1 MPQPSAKPR
10 MPASATPDKKP
21 VVQNKPQPTPQ
32 PQQPPQGTPQQ
43 FAHPLMWPHNPNMG
57 HPRLPWPHNINDPNF
72 QHLIRASLQMG
83 QQVQQAQVQ
92 QKVPPP
98 PQNNPLNPQNNPQN
112 PQNNQQQVATQQRF
126 QPQQQGN
133 TQKSA

>member
-21 VVQNKPQPTPQ
+21 VVKNKLTPQQPAPQ
-32 PQQPPQGTPQQ
+32 PQPQGNPQQ

-98 PQNNPLNPQNNPQN
+98 PQNNPLNPQNN
-112 PQNNQQQVATQQRF
+112 QQQVATQPRF
-126 QPQQQGN
+126 QQQQQGN
-133 TQKSA
+133 TQKS